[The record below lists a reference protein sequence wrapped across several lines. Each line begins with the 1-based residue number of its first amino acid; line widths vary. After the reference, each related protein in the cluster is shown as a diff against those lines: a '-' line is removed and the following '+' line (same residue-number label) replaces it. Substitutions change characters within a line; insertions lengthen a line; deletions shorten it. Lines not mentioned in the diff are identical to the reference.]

1 MFRDIIAREHHAWA
15 DRRDLS
21 CVFLRRTER
30 EYAGDRRH
38 DDHVPPLEQR
48 GRCAVA
54 QAVDLLVYRGILFN
68 IYILSGDV
76 RLGLIVVVIR
86 HEEFDGVLGEERA
99 EFGAELCGKG
109 LVVGEHE
116 RRAVQPR
123 DHVRH
128 GEGLARAGDAEEC
141 LPRHSR
147 FKPRAEQ
154 VDRLRLI
161 ARRGVR

>member
-1 MFRDIIAREHHAWA
+1 MLRYIIAREHHAGA

-21 CVFLRRTER
+21 RIFLRRTER

-38 DDHVPPLEQR
+38 DDHVPPLEQC
-48 GRCAVA
+48 GRRAVA

-76 RLGLIVVVIR
+76 CLGLIVVVIR

-116 RRAVQPR
+116 RRRFSRAITFAMVKVLPEPVMPR
-123 DHVRH
+123 SVCH
-128 GEGLARAGDAEEC
+128 GIPASSPAQ
-141 LPRHSR
+141 SR
-147 FKPRAEQ
+147 S
-154 VDRLRLI
+154 I
-161 ARRGVR
+161 ACG